1 MVEEM
6 KDDRVAPTKKH
17 SRSIVSGVLVAALGL
32 LVLAIAATE
41 YYMFADIAVP
51 GDAVNGLLGMTA
63 GTTAYV
69 AGYTAAGL
77 ILFAIGVSKVCR
89 ARRST

>member
-6 KDDRVAPTKKH
+6 KYDRVAPTKQH
-17 SRSIVSGVLVAALGL
+17 NRSIISGVLVAALGL

-41 YYMFADIAVP
+41 YYIFADIAVP

-63 GTTAYV
+63 GAVRV
-69 AGYTAAGL
+69 AKSRVL
-77 ILFAIGVSKVCR
+77 QRLR
-89 ARRST
+89 AELGDAE